1 MLSDPLFILAAIASL
16 GVLAVLAVGI
26 AGFGRGGEFNRKH
39 GNRMMRWRL
48 YAQFSA
54 VALIMVF
61 VYFRSKGA

>member
-1 MLSDPLFILAAIASL
+1 MLSDPLFLLAAAASL
-16 GVLAVLAVGI
+16 VVLVILAVGI
-26 AGFGRGGEFNRKH
+26 GGFGRGGEFNRKH

-48 YAQFSA
+48 YAQFAA